1 MFMSAKKVSP
11 NADND
16 YDVPDIFKISN
27 DMMKVTGNRNQPIFI
42 ETSEDIK
49 TAVNF

>member
-1 MFMSAKKVSP
+1 MFMSAKKVYP

-27 DMMKVTGNRNQPIFI
+27 DMMKVTGDRKQPIF
-42 ETSEDIK
+42 
-49 TAVNF
+49 V